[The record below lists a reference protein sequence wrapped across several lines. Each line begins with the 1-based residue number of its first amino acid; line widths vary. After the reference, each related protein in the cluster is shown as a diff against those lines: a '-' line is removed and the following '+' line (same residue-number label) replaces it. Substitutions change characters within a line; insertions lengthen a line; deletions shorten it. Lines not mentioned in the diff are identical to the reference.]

1 MTAKAAPPFSKTGRG
16 FSCAAGSSGKR
27 SRRCLPEGLKL
38 SFPVKPNGQQPGED
52 KEQRGAAKENVGGIS
67 GDLYGIRGG
76 RAERGN
82 AEGGDEGE
90 KCADDGIIGDSSL
103 VRAEAEE
110 EGQRA
115 GGEQEVDGKQ
125 QGGVGA
131 QLRGFDRLLQDRRA
145 QHKSRHAQNAEG
157 DEAQQPQNVFD
168 GNHLCAG
175 IGQPV
180 GVFVPLALLVVTH
193 DGQGDD
199 AREEGGEECK
209 ERVVRVR
216 DRYAD
221 EHQRDDEQYAAVAER
236 HIEILDQ

>member
-1 MTAKAAPPFSKTGRG
+1 M
-16 FSCAAGSSGKR
+16 
-27 SRRCLPEGLKL
+27 PEGLKL

-90 KCADDGIIGDSSL
+90 ECADNGIIGDPSL

-115 GGEQEVDGKQ
+115 GGEQEIDGEQ

-145 QHKSRHAQNAEG
+145 QHKSRHAQNAER
-157 DEAQQPQNVFD
+157 DEAQQS
-168 GNHLCAG
+168 
-175 IGQPV
+175 
-180 GVFVPLALLVVTH
+180 
-193 DGQGDD
+193 
-199 AREEGGEECK
+199 
-209 ERVVRVR
+209 
-216 DRYAD
+216 
-221 EHQRDDEQYAAVAER
+221 
-236 HIEILDQ
+236 